1 MDIKI
6 ENYVA
11 DDLIALLQGL
21 VSEHPVP
28 LREGK
33 RSRGAQTKRR
43 ILDAAI
49 ALLATAP
56 LAEFTFRNLADRLDM
71 RVGNLTYH
79 YKTKADLLKDMMRVH
94 LANYAEDILR
104 LLRIA
109 EASPRD
115 ALEKVVTYLV
125 QDLRAPEIAFF
136 VQLWALALYD
146 DTAAEQMDRLH
157 ELERLVIASLI
168 HATRPDW
175 EQHACDALALN
186 VAATIEGLT
195 IFIGRNRKSEG
206 IYAAPEQE
214 IIRILRHV
222 L

>member
-1 MDIKI
+1 MESKI

-11 DDLIALLQGL
+11 DELIALLQGL
-21 VSEHPVP
+21 VSERPVP
-28 LREGK
+28 SHENMG
-33 RSRGAQTKRR
+33 SHGEQTKRR

-56 LAEFTFRNLADRLDM
+56 LAEFSLRNVADRLDI

-79 YKTKADLLKDMMRVH
+79 YKTKADLLQDMMRVH
-94 LANYAEDILR
+94 LANYAEAILE
-104 LLRIA
+104 LLRITG
-109 EASPRD
+109 ASPRD

-136 VQLWALALYD
+136 VQLWTLALYD
-146 DTAAEQMDRLH
+146 DFAAEQVDRLH

-168 HATRPDW
+168 QATRPDW

-186 VAATIEGLT
+186 VTATIEGLT

-206 IYAAPEQE
+206 IFAAPEQE
-214 IIRILRHV
+214 IIRILRQV